1 MWVLGWT
8 TIQLIV
14 AVVVAETEQFF
25 QQGSAQSWTKLF
37 PKMNWDPGRF
47 LQLISY
53 SNYPILHMCAPV
65 PSIKQISEHLAR
77 TSRPPN
83 ASAASSMSSSIKH
96 EQSTALATDAAPA
109 LHP

>member
-65 PSIKQISEHLAR
+65 PSIKQTSEHLAR